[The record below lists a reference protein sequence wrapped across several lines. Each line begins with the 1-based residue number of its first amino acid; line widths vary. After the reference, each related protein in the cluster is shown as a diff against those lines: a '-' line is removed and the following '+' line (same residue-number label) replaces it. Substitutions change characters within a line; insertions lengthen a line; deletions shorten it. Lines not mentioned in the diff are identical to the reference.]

1 MTEYDRTD
9 IPTAYDRGRDHGP
22 HLLALWTRAL
32 EAHLTRPPARI
43 LDLGCGTGRFSD
55 ALSAHFRADV
65 IGLDPSV
72 KMLSQALAKPHGT
85 RVRYARACAEAMPL
99 PAESVDVIFMSM
111 SLHHFSSHDQAATE
125 CCRVLRADGRLFIR
139 NGTREQIPAYPY
151 YPFFPASHPIL
162 EEVLPA
168 SARIR
173 ATFEAAGFR
182 LIAQD
187 LITQEIA
194 PDWATYADKL
204 ATRSDSVL
212 ARLSDEDFERG
223 IAAIRRHAERA
234 ERGDREAVTEPIDL
248 FVFHGE

>member
-22 HLLALWTRAL
+22 HLFELWTRAL
-32 EAHLTRPPARI
+32 AGHIERPPAHI
-43 LDLGCGTGRFSD
+43 LDLGCGTGRFAD
-55 ALSAHFRADV
+55 ALSGYFQADV

-72 KMLSQALAKPHGT
+72 KMLGQALAKPHST

-99 PAESVDVIFMSM
+99 PAGSVDVIFMSM
-111 SLHHFSSHDQAATE
+111 SLHHFSSHDQAAGE
-125 CCRVLRADGRLFIR
+125 CRRVLRDDGRLFIR

-168 SARIR
+168 GARIR
-173 ATFEAAGFR
+173 ATFEAAGFQ
-182 LIAQD
+182 LVAQD

-194 PDWATYADKL
+194 PDWATYAEKL
-204 ATRSDSVL
+204 TTRSDSVL

-223 IAAIRRHAERA
+223 IAAIRRRA

-248 FVFHGE
+248 FVFRRE

>member
-22 HLLALWTRAL
+22 RLLALWTHAL
-32 EAHLTRPPARI
+32 EAHLARPPARI

-72 KMLSQALAKPHGT
+72 KMLSQALAKPHST

-111 SLHHFSSHDQAATE
+111 SLHHFSSHDQAAGE
-125 CCRVLRADGRLFIR
+125 CRRVLRDDGRLFIR

-168 SARIR
+168 SPRIR
-173 ATFEAAGFR
+173 ATFEAAGFQ

-187 LITQEIA
+187 LITQEVA
-194 PDWATYADKL
+194 PDWATYAEKL
-204 ATRSDSVL
+204 TTRSDSVL
-212 ARLSDEDFERG
+212 ARLSDEDFDRG
-223 IAAIRRHAERA
+223 IAAIRRHAEHA
-234 ERGDREAVTEPIDL
+234 GPEAVVEPIDL
-248 FVFHGE
+248 FVFRGE